1 MVYPN
6 PNDGSIVYV
15 KVNNAEEAKLN
26 FYDST
31 GNEVPTIRSIVSQ
44 YVMTMKP
51 MQNIISGMYFINI
64 TENGKRTVKK
74 VIVTK

>member
-1 MVYPN
+1 M
-6 PNDGSIVYV
+6 

-26 FYDST
+26 FYDSM

>member
-1 MVYPN
+1 M
-6 PNDGSIVYV
+6 

>member
-15 KVNNAEEAKLN
+15 KVNNAEEAKLH
-26 FYDST
+26 FYDSM
-31 GNEVPTIRSIVSQ
+31 GSEVPTIRSIVSQ

-51 MQNIISGMYFINI
+51 MQNILSGMYFINI
-64 TENGKRTVKK
+64 TENGKRMVQK